1 MKNKNMIRVILADDH
16 AVIRRGIRRI
26 LEKASSICV
35 IGEATTGMDALRL
48 VQELKPDVLVLDIE
62 MPDIKGI
69 SVASQLRANRVPVS
83 IVILSACDDD
93 YVIEESRRLG
103 VDAYLSKSESPATIR
118 ETIVHVSK
126 KRSTVAAV
134 PLGIILFPKLGWVLY
149 QVLHSAS
156 SFALDINLL

>member
-35 IGEATTGMDALRL
+35 VGEATTGMEALRL
-48 VQELKPDVLVLDIE
+48 VQELDSDVLVLDIE

-69 SVASQLRANRVPVS
+69 SVARQLRASHVPIS

-93 YVIEESRRLG
+93 HVIEESRRVG
-103 VDAYLSKSESPATIR
+103 VDAYLSKSEAPATIR
-118 ETIVHVSK
+118 ETIIHVSK
-126 KRSTVAAV
+126 KHSTFAIV
-134 PLGIILFPKLGWVLY
+134 PLATILVP
-149 QVLHSAS
+149 
-156 SFALDINLL
+156 